1 MPSLEK
7 YNKKRDFK
15 ATSEPEGKEAVGKSK
30 FRFVVQRHDASR
42 LHYDL
47 RLEIGGVLKS
57 WAVPKGPSLNPK
69 DKRLAVMTEDHPLKY
84 LTFKGEIP
92 KGNYGY
98 GTMSIFDSGTF
109 KPLDKRAD
117 DAQLQEDLE
126 NGSLKFVLNGKVLK
140 GEFALVKMKSSDDN
154 AWLLIKHKDKFAV
167 SEGYDSEDFVDK
179 EIKDWGK
186 QFKVAN
192 KGRKVSKKT
201 ASKLETSTPDEQE
214 TSAKKDNIHSPML
227 ATLSER
233 IPDDG
238 EWIFEQKLD
247 GYRAIASIAK
257 KKVSLK
263 SRNELSF
270 AKQFPSIL
278 KALESIP
285 HEVILDGEIV
295 AFDKNKQSNF
305 QILKS
310 GEPLPAKYQI
320 YYVVFD
326 ILALDGND
334 LRDFTLVER
343 KELLELLLRN
353 NPHPQIQ
360 LLESL
365 DMTIE
370 KALAK
375 AKKQKWE
382 GIIAKEA
389 SSRYI
394 SGKRS
399 SLWRKIKFQQAQ
411 EAIVVGYTKPQAGR
425 KYLGALVLAVYERKE
440 LVYIGNCGTGFTDA
454 ILKEVYEILKPL
466 EISKKPFNKSIVV
479 ANERKVIWT
488 KPKLVAEIE
497 FAEWTADHHMRHPV
511 FKAIREDKNPEEI
524 HRVIPVR
531 DVVNERE
538 LVFGKR
544 KVKLTNQKKVY
555 WPDDH
560 LLKSDL
566 LNYYEAMA
574 ELILPYLKDKPI
586 SMNRF
591 PNGIDEPSF
600 FQKDLDTKN
609 SPSWI
614 KTASLTSENTG
625 KTIDYLICN
634 DEATLL
640 WMANLGSIE
649 INPWLSSYKKKQFPD
664 FAVLDLDPNGVEME
678 KVVQVALFAHEIL
691 ESIQVPNY
699 VKTSGSEGLHI
710 YIYLGAQYDY
720 DVSRTFVQMLAELI
734 NEQFEDITSVERS
747 PSKRKGKIYLDYM
760 QNKKGQTIVAPYS
773 VRPKPGAT
781 VSTPLNWDEVNTDL
795 TIAQFTMQTVVERVG
810 KIADPWQTIF
820 DVKVNLKKAL
830 EKI

>member
-7 YNKKRDFK
+7 YNKKRDFT

-47 RLEIGGVLKS
+47 RLEIGAVLKS

-109 KPLDKRAD
+109 KPLDKKAD
-117 DAQLQEDLE
+117 DAQLQEDLK
-126 NGSLKFVLNGKVLK
+126 NGSLKIVFNGKVLK
-140 GEFALVKMKSSDDN
+140 GEFALVKIKSAEDN
-154 AWLLIKHKDKFAV
+154 AWLLIKHNDKFAV
-167 SEGYDSEDFVDK
+167 SKPYDSEDFVD
-179 EIKDWGK
+179 EDIKDWGK
-186 QFKVAN
+186 QYKAAN
-192 KGRKVSKKT
+192 KGRKVAGGSSSK
-201 ASKLETSTPDEQE
+201 SKISTDDEQE
-214 TSAKKDNIHSPML
+214 KTTKKDNIHLPML

-238 EWIFEQKLD
+238 DWIFEHKLD

-257 KKVSLK
+257 KKVNLQ
-263 SRNELSF
+263 SRNEVSF

-295 AFDKNKQSNF
+295 ALDKNKQSNF

-320 YYVVFD
+320 HYMVFD

-334 LRDFTLVER
+334 LRDFTLLER
-343 KELLELLLRN
+343 KELLQLLLKN
-353 NPHPQIQ
+353 NPHPQIH
-360 LLESL
+360 LLEKME
-365 DMTIE
+365 MTME
-370 KALAK
+370 EAVAK

-382 GIIAKEA
+382 GIIAKES
-389 SSRYI
+389 SSRYV

-399 SLWRKIKFQQAQ
+399 SLWRKIKFQQSQ
-411 EAIVVGYTKPQAGR
+411 EAIIVGYTKPEAGR
-425 KYLGALVLAVYERKE
+425 KYVGALVLAVYEQKE

-454 ILKEVYEILKPL
+454 VLKEVYELLKPL

-488 KPKLVAEIE
+488 KPTLVAEIE
-497 FAEWTADHHMRHPV
+497 FAEWTADQHMRHPV
-511 FKAIREDKNPEEI
+511 FKTIREDKKPEEI
-524 HRVIPVR
+524 QRVIPVR

-538 LVFGKR
+538 VVFGR
-544 KVKLTNQKKVY
+544 KVVKLTNQKKVY
-555 WPDDH
+555 WPDEH
-560 LLKSDL
+560 ILKSDL
-566 LNYYEAMA
+566 LDYYETMA
-574 ELILPYLKDKPI
+574 DLILPYIKDKPI

-591 PNGIDEPSF
+591 PNGINEASF

-649 INPWLSSYKKKQFPD
+649 INPWLSTYKKKQFPD
-664 FAVLDLDPNGVEME
+664 FAVLDLDPNGVELE
-678 KVVQVALFAHEIL
+678 KVVEVANFAHDLL

-699 VKTSGSEGLHI
+699 IKTSGSEGLHI

-720 DVSRTFVQMLAELI
+720 DVSRTFIQMLAELI
-734 NEQFEDITSVERS
+734 NEQFDELTSLERS
-747 PSKRKGKIYLDYM
+747 PTKRKGQIYLDYM

-781 VSTPLNWDEVNTDL
+781 VSTPLNWDEVNADL
-795 TIAQFTMQTVVERVG
+795 TIAQFTMQTVMERVG
-810 KIADPWQTIF
+810 KLADPWQKIF

-830 EKI
+830 EKF